1 MRGNE
6 IQNRFSAKV
15 HRELIHALESARMR
29 LSVAIAVE
37 TKSTPRDRWRY
48 YLDTTEQVSRFIR
61 KFRKA
66 DFELPPDSRGWIQ
79 ALDRLDRL
87 PMQIRAFRFC
97 QLLRDII
104 AEIE

>member
-1 MRGNE
+1 V

-15 HRELIHALESARMR
+15 HRELVLALESARMR

-48 YLDTTEQVSRFIR
+48 YLDTTDQISRFIR
-61 KFRKA
+61 RFRKT
-66 DFELPPDSRGWIQ
+66 DFESAPDSQDWIK

-87 PMQIRAFRFC
+87 PIQVRALRLC
-97 QLLRDII
+97 QVLRDIM
-104 AEIE
+104 AELE